1 MGRKWWWSW
10 NRNDDSDD
18 DLSTN
23 QDRIDENQ
31 KQIDALEDTK
41 GSAAWDDNYL
51 NSEIEVRKERIDD
64 LQDSRN
70 SILESENE
78 SLREKLEEAESKC
91 QDDSDDEYEDPY
103 RDLWGSCVNT
113 SMDPTS
119 FVNKQM
125 C

>member
-1 MGRKWWWSW
+1 MGRKWRLSW

-31 KQIDALEDTK
+31 RQIDALEDTK
-41 GSAAWDDNYL
+41 GSAAWDDNDL

-70 SILESENE
+70 NILESENE

-91 QDDSDDEYEDPY
+91 QDDSDEE
-103 RDLWGSCVNT
+103 T
-113 SMDPTS
+113 EEE
-119 FVNKQM
+119 
-125 C
+125 

>member
-1 MGRKWWWSW
+1 MGRKWRWSW

-31 KQIDALEDTK
+31 RQIDALEDTK
-41 GSAAWDDNYL
+41 GSPAWDDNHL

-64 LQDSRN
+64 LKDSRN

-78 SLREKLEEAESKC
+78 SLKEELEEAKSKC
-91 QDDSDDEYEDPY
+91 QDDSDGEYEDPY
-103 RDLWGSCVNT
+103 RDL
-113 SMDPTS
+113 
-119 FVNKQM
+119 
-125 C
+125 

>member
-1 MGRKWWWSW
+1 MGRKWRLSW

-31 KQIDALEDTK
+31 RQIDALEDTK
-41 GSAAWDDNYL
+41 GSAAWDDNDL
-51 NSEIEVRKERIDD
+51 NSEIEERKERIDD

-70 SILESENE
+70 NILESENE

-91 QDDSDDEYEDPY
+91 QDDSDEE
-103 RDLWGSCVNT
+103 T
-113 SMDPTS
+113 EEE
-119 FVNKQM
+119 
-125 C
+125 